1 MSTVNPIAPGE
12 TTSLNGGG
20 GGGQAEPLMEQ
31 ARADAEVAAATAA
44 DVTKAT
50 NFQATVA
57 VVKICV
63 GAGSLALPYA
73 FGQGGILT
81 GTIGLGLIALWNYY
95 TTCLLLRCKEVLLRT
110 VRREA
115 AAAQYGTAGEQA
127 EARQRAADAA
137 KRGGRKPKSTFAAL
151 AHRALGPLGVWVV
164 DYCLIFTLMGVCATY
179 QIQIGQLLTSTGWI
193 GDGGAGVQRFV
204 ILASAAVVLP
214 LALLRDM
221 SCLAWTSGVAL
232 LALAVGFTAIF
243 VYGAQNNAIPDPIPA
258 ALLAPPNFQRFS
270 VMFGIIVFA
279 FGIPTIILPIQEGMR
294 RPQEVRTPLRR
305 GMGVVLVLYL
315 LLGVLGLLFFFDDK
329 TLPLQQI
336 IILNLP
342 QTSGVARAVKLLNAV
357 VAVFSYPLPFLPIA
371 QMLEPT
377 APDYRA
383 LALREEEQRRG
394 GAGGGAHHALDG
406 PLVAAAQASWRMR
419 CMAVRTAMVVATT
432 IVAMFVPCFGL
443 VCAFI
448 GCFTVSLLSF
458 ILPPIFHLRI
468 CRAEALSRR
477 QVATDYFSICFGIG
491 VCLFTSVLTAI
502 QLVDTLK
509 ATV

>member
-1 MSTVNPIAPGE
+1 MATQRANPMAPGE
-12 TTSLNGGG
+12 GSSLN
-20 GGGQAEPLMEQ
+20 ASEPLLAAQ
-31 ARADAEVAAATAA
+31 AKADADAAAATAA

-73 FGQGGILT
+73 FEQGGIIT
-81 GTIGLGLIALWNYY
+81 GAVGLALIALWNYH
-95 TTCLLLRCKEVLLRT
+95 TTWLLLKCKEALLRQ

-115 AAAQYGTAGEQA
+115 QRARYGTADEQA
-127 EARQRAADAA
+127 EARQNAVDAA
-137 KRGGRKPKSTFAAL
+137 AKGGRKPKSTFAAL
-151 AHRALGPLGVWVV
+151 AHRALGSCGVWIV
-164 DYCLIFTLMGVCATY
+164 DYSLIFTLLGVCATY

-193 GDGGAGVQRFV
+193 AGSAVATQRFI

-232 LALAVGFTAIF
+232 LALATAFTAIF
-243 VYGAQNNAIPDPIPA
+243 VYGAQTNSVPDPLPP
-258 ALLAPPNFQRFS
+258 ALLAPPNFQQFS

-294 RPQEVRTPLRR
+294 KPQEVDVPLKR
-305 GMGVVLVLYL
+305 GMGMVLVLYL
-315 LLGVLGLLFFFDDK
+315 VLGMLGLLFFVNDK
-329 TLPLQQI
+329 NSIQQI

-342 QTSGVARAVKLLNAV
+342 QTSTTARAVKLLNAV
-357 VAVFSYPLPFLPIA
+357 VAMFSYPLPFLPIA
-371 QMLEPT
+371 QMLEPP
-377 APDYRA
+377 APKPESMAHAMRA
-383 LALREEEQRRG
+383 AGQDAG
-394 GAGGGAHHALDG
+394 QGAANEAGHALDG
-406 PLVAAAQASWRMR
+406 PMAAAARRGWVLR
-419 CMAVRTAMVVATT
+419 CMATRTAMVACTT

-468 CRAEALSRR
+468 CRAETLSRR
-477 QVATDYFSICFGIG
+477 DVALDYFSISLG
-491 VCLFTSVLTAI
+491 VIVSLFTSVLTAN
-502 QLVDTLK
+502 QLVETLA